1 MKNLAKFFLFVLLIS
16 AGISVLYDYRLK
28 HGTLNLASART
39 PEKYTL
45 ASTPNVDPKQV
56 ASLEA
61 LNRERR
67 ALVSSVIPSVVAV
80 KTSKKIDVR
89 RQYGLDPFEFFFRN
103 QQRQF
108 RNPNDEALVQNA
120 LGSGVIVTN
129 EGHII
134 TNNHVVDQVDEIEVQ
149 LSDGRTKKARLVG
162 ADSQVDLAV
171 LKIDDPG
178 VKPLKLA
185 DSDMVQAGDFVLAI
199 GNPFGFEETVTDGII
214 SSKGRPNRTDA
225 FGDLLQTNAAIN
237 PGNSGGPLINLRGE
251 VIGIN
256 TAIISRS
263 GGSQGIGFAIPSNTV
278 RTALESLLKQGR
290 IIRGYLGILSR
301 ALQPGQNGPDT
312 EGVVVDDV
320 VPGSPAAEAQLQKGD
335 VIHKFNGHEVKNFP
349 MLRSLVAQ
357 AELNKKVEL
366 EIMRGGKSLNV
377 ATQIKEQPVD
387 YQTTGVLPRQTQPQ
401 TPPEPNSPQN
411 PPEPNSQ
418 PEANGPLASIHVADL
433 SPEMARQLD
442 LPSNVQGVVV
452 TSVDPDSG
460 AAELQKGDVIE
471 EINQQPVPSISDYNK
486 VVASVDP
493 SQPQVLSVC
502 RHRMRSFL
510 VLRPR

>member
-171 LKIDDPG
+171 LKVDEPG
-178 VKPLKLA
+178 VKPLKLG
-185 DSDMVQAGDFVLAI
+185 DSDTVQAGDFVLAV

-214 SSKGRPNRTDA
+214 SSKGRPNRADA
-225 FGDLLQTNAAIN
+225 FSDLLQTNAAIN

-251 VIGIN
+251 VVGIN

-278 RTALESLLKQGR
+278 RTAFESLLKQGR
-290 IIRGYLGILSR
+290 IIRGYLGIQTR
-301 ALQPGQNGPDT
+301 ALQSDDT
-312 EGVVVDDV
+312 STETDGVPVAGVM
-320 VPGSPAAEAQLQKGD
+320 PGSPAAQAGVQPGD
-335 VIHKFNGHEVKNFP
+335 VIRKFDGREVKNFP
-349 MLRSLVAQ
+349 ALRTLVAQ
-357 AELNKKVEL
+357 TQLNKQVEL
-366 EIMRGGKSLNV
+366 EIVRNGKPLKV
-377 ATQIKEQPVD
+377 TTQIKEQPID
-387 YQTTGVLPRQTQPQ
+387 YESARVSPKRSPSQPQ
-401 TPPEPNSPQN
+401 PPGQSNDQEMSNR
-411 PPEPNSQ
+411 
-418 PEANGPLASIHVADL
+418 PLASIHVEEL
-433 SPEMARQLD
+433 TPETARQLD
-442 LPSNVQGVVV
+442 LPANVQGVLV
-452 TSVDPDSG
+452 SGVDPDSG
-460 AAELQKGDVIE
+460 VAELQKGDVIE
-471 EINQQPVPSISDYNK
+471 EINQQPVTSVADYNK
-486 VVASVDP
+486 IAAALDP

-502 RHRMRSFL
+502 RHKMRSFL

>member
-28 HGTLNLASART
+28 HGTLNLASGRT

-80 KTSKKIDVR
+80 KTSKKINIR
-89 RQYGLDPFEFFFRN
+89 REYGLDPFEFFFRN
-103 QQRQF
+103 QRQF

-129 EGHII
+129 EGHVI

-185 DSDMVQAGDFVLAI
+185 DSDTVQAGDFVLAI
-199 GNPFGFEETVTDGII
+199 GNPFGFEETVTEGII

-225 FGDLLQTNAAIN
+225 FGDLLQTDAAIN

-263 GGSQGIGFAIPSNTV
+263 GGSQGIGFAIPSNTI

-290 IIRGYLGILSR
+290 IIRGYLGIQTR
-301 ALQPGQNGPDT
+301 ALQPGESGTDT
-312 EGVVVDDV
+312 DGVTVADV
-320 VPGSPAAEAQLQKGD
+320 LAGSPAAQAGVQPGD
-335 VIHKFNGHEVKNFP
+335 LIRKFDGREVKNFTA
-349 MLRSLVAQ
+349 LRTLVAQ
-357 AELNKKVEL
+357 TQLNKQVEL
-366 EIMRGGKSLNV
+366 EILRDGKPLKV
-377 ATQIKEQPVD
+377 KAQIKEQPID
-387 YQTTGVLPRQTQPQ
+387 NQTLGAVPRQNQPQPQ
-401 TPPEPNSPQN
+401 TPRQPNDQETVDS
-411 PPEPNSQ
+411 
-418 PEANGPLASIHVADL
+418 PLASIHVD
-433 SPEMARQLD
+433 
-442 LPSNVQGVVV
+442 
-452 TSVDPDSG
+452 
-460 AAELQKGDVIE
+460 ELT
-471 EINQQPVPSISDYNK
+471 
-486 VVASVDP
+486 
-493 SQPQVLSVC
+493 
-502 RHRMRSFL
+502 
-510 VLRPR
+510 